1 MSTPSSVREF
11 RYDPARSRELVH
23 AISELQ
29 REGGVNVLFAG
40 CSRES
45 MLELVNQLAD
55 VSGLN
60 VHRINVS
67 GLVGDREN
75 QTRGNVREAFDNAKE
90 SAAILVLDHTD
101 RMFEEI
107 AEQNSDADEDAHTGI
122 DYLFQRVDAF
132 KGICILQVTDPTYTG
147 KALDHEPQIVVRF

>member
-1 MSTPSSVREF
+1 MKEF
-11 RYDPARSRELVH
+11 RFDPAQSRELVD
-23 AISELQ
+23 AICTVQ
-29 REGGVNVLFAG
+29 REGGLNILFAG
-40 CSRES
+40 RDREA
-45 MLELVNQLAD
+45 MADLVNELAET
-55 VSGLN
+55 SGLN

-101 RMFEEI
+101 EMFDEVT
-107 AEQNSDADEDAHTGI
+107 EQNGDVDEDTNTGV

-132 KGICILQVTDPTYTG
+132 KGICILQVTDPDHASE
-147 KALDHEPQIVVRF
+147 ALLHDPQIVVRF